1 MLRIREMAF
10 LCFKFQNFSGGVHP
24 QTPPP
29 IHAWYV
35 GYTRDLQ
42 PMPLLSLYNI
52 LSHRKVHFQKIPP
65 PHGKILKKGPAS
77 PYDLTSG
84 GVRTTLRGI
93 MGSRISCFERR
104 WRHFSEN
111 MVSLDVYS
119 RYVSLIFI
127 LLIKLLIKFN
137 SYSVNYCILF
147 IVFGEREYKTSCTRA
162 ACYYDI

>member
-1 MLRIREMAF
+1 MN
-10 LCFKFQNFSGGVHP
+10 FQGDRP
-24 QTPPP
+24 
-29 IHAWYV
+29 
-35 GYTRDLQ
+35 
-42 PMPLLSLYNI
+42 
-52 LSHRKVHFQKIPP
+52 
-65 PHGKILKKGPAS
+65 
-77 PYDLTSG
+77 G

-104 WRHFSEN
+104 WRHFGEN

-137 SYSVNYCILF
+137 SYNVNYCILF

-162 ACYYDI
+162 ACYLCTFDESFYITICSCYVELMEDIFYSNCAEIVIRICDERLRLNAPQSAPHFDSEFLSKIY